1 MDNETDKLLQV
12 EGIGKKKLVQIKK
25 SWQEQKAVKDIM
37 LFLQSFDISPAYALK
52 IYHTYGKD
60 AIKIVQENPYQLT
73 YDVWGIGFKIA
84 DTIGKSAGF
93 NEEHPEKDKGWNHLY
108 P

>member
-52 IYHTYGKD
+52 ILPHLWKRCH
-60 AIKIVQENPYQLT
+60 KNSS
-73 YDVWGIGFKIA
+73 
-84 DTIGKSAGF
+84 GKSLSAY
-93 NEEHPEKDKGWNHLY
+93 L
-108 P
+108 